1 MSGFPMGSP
10 LSRDY
15 VQGEPLLANFFEG
28 DFRDPASFQE
38 KAKEVDGRFDRDAR
52 ERAASFIRAPSEAGK
67 RGLDRFL
74 AEGGYMVTSGQQPG
88 LFTGPL
94 YSLYKALTAVR
105 LAESLEPI
113 LGRPVLP
120 LFWVASE
127 DHDWAEA
134 DHTFLLD
141 QENNL
146 KLFQLPEQEGRPS
159 RPLHRIPLETGLLH
173 TLTQFLEALPT
184 SEFTPPLC
192 ELIRDS
198 YIEGKTLPDGFTQVL
213 EGLLSDLPLLFVDAA
228 NPALKEASKGVLFRE
243 LEAAETHEGLLKRAS
258 SRLEAEEYRVQVPI
272 LEGGVNLFYEGP
284 AGRDRLYR
292 DGTDFRLNHAK
303 TRLSAEEIKAN
314 TEGDPSLLSP
324 NVFLRP
330 VVESALFPTV
340 SYVAGP
346 GEIAYYAQMK
356 DFFQGHGIQMP
367 VIFPRHSAT
376 LVESKVGKVLGKF
389 NLAIERLNRPF
400 DELAGEIAREE
411 LPPEVRRALG
421 EIRGA
426 IGKGAGALT
435 KAAQG
440 VDSTLKGPVTNA
452 RNASLQAFDEAEKK
466 ILQAVKRQNEIAL
479 GQLEKTQRNL
489 FPAGKP
495 QERVLNVFHYLAR
508 YGPELIPALLN
519 EFHVALGP
527 DPA

>member
-1 MSGFPMGSP
+1 MGSP

-15 VQGEPLLANFFEG
+15 VQGETHLASFFEG
-28 DFRDPASFQE
+28 DFRDPVSFQE
-38 KAKEVDGRFDRDAR
+38 KAKEVDERFDSDAR
-52 ERAASFIRAPSEAGK
+52 ERVASFVRTPSEAGK

-74 AEGGYMVTSGQQPG
+74 AEGGYMVTTGQQPG

-94 YSLYKALTAVR
+94 YGLYKALTAVK

-134 DHTFLLD
+134 DHTYLLD
-141 QENNL
+141 QENGL
-146 KLFQLPEQEGRPS
+146 KLFRLPEQGGRTS
-159 RPLHRIPLETGLLH
+159 RPLHRIPLETGLES
-173 TLTQFLEALPT
+173 TLDKFLESLPT
-184 SEFTPPLC
+184 SEFTQPLF

-198 YIEGKTLPDGFTQVL
+198 YVHGQTIPEGFTRVL
-213 EGLLSDLPLLFVDAA
+213 EGLLTDLPLLFVDAA
-228 NPALKEASKGVLFRE
+228 NPALKEASKAVLFKE
-243 LEAAETHEGLLKRAS
+243 LETAEAHEAILHRAS
-258 SRLEAEEYRVQVPI
+258 SRLETDGYRVQVPI
-272 LEGGVNLFYEGP
+272 LKGGVNLFYEGP

-292 DGTDFRLNHAK
+292 DGADFRLNHAE
-303 TRLSAEEIKAN
+303 TRLTEEEIRAN
-314 TEGDPSLLSP
+314 TEVDPSLLSP

-346 GEIAYYAQMK
+346 GEIAYYAQLK
-356 DFFQGHGIQMP
+356 EFFQGHGIRMP

-376 LVESKVGKVLGKF
+376 LVESKVGKVLAKF
-389 NLAIERLNRPF
+389 NLALEGLNRPF
-400 DELAGEIAREE
+400 DVLAGEIAREE

-426 IGKGAGALT
+426 IGKGAGALI
-435 KAAQG
+435 KASQG
-440 VDSTLKGPVTNA
+440 VDPTLKGPVTNA

-495 QERVLNVFHYLAR
+495 QERVLNAFHYLAR